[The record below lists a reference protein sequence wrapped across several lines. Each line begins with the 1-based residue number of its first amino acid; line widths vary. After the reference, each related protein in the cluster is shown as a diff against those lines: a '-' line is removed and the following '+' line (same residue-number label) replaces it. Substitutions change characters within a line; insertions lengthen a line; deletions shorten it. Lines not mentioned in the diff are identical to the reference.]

1 MMTRIKR
8 LSMMLLTIILKLRK
22 KTGAIEFPHVL
33 PGMQLGGVRMQSYIM
48 IFQSSPVDIEKR
60 S

>member
-1 MMTRIKR
+1 
-8 LSMMLLTIILKLRK
+8 MLLTIILKLRK